1 MNNKLFKRIVA
12 AAASAVMLG
21 SCAFATTL
29 SNVGYVDGAGNV
41 GTLSFTYN
49 NGDADKVTYVAYAAT
64 KAAAGTDANAVEVN
78 GTKYVLGEMVAI
90 NQFDNLA
97 AATADT
103 AETVPVDSTK
113 LANADAIVLKSGD
126 SKGSPVAVEA
136 VALANE
142 PVIEYTT
149 ALQDVTYNNI
159 AGTIVRIYGLDT
171 TKVVTVDGVTA
182 KYYQQRNASGELTGK
197 TVHIAC
203 VAKTAEP
210 KITVADGTPVE
221 IKFGNANGDSAI
233 NGNDLVYLS
242 NSILN
247 KSITGRTGTV
257 EYTLNT
263 MACLTK

>member
-1 MNNKLFKRIVA
+1 
-12 AAASAVMLG
+12 
-21 SCAFATTL
+21 
-29 SNVGYVDGAGNV
+29 
-41 GTLSFTYN
+41 
-49 NGDADKVTYVAYAAT
+49 
-64 KAAAGTDANAVEVN
+64 
-78 GTKYVLGEMVAI
+78 MVAI

-97 AATADT
+97 AATADK

-113 LANADAIVLKSGD
+113 LATADAIVLKSGD
-126 SKGSPVAVEA
+126 SLGSPVAVEA

-203 VAKTAEP
+203 IAKTAEP

-247 KSITGRTGTV
+247 KSITGRTGTIDYSLPTDLMELVILDVNADGKVNGNDLVYLSNSILNKSITGRTGTV